1 MGPSKVREYKS
12 RNLGRTFDIDRI
24 RKEFFGG
31 KVEKKS
37 PGLFLLELGRREAG
51 AGFSEADQANWK
63 EMVFL
68 FWQLRSRTSG
78 PSYSAAV
85 EVLVDF

>member
-12 RNLGRTFDIDRI
+12 RNLGHTFDIDRI

-68 FWQLRSRTSG
+68 F
-78 PSYSAAV
+78 
-85 EVLVDF
+85 